1 MSSTADRWFVPHPEY
16 YHTINDYALVR
27 QSAASVREDILDTD
41 EAPTHFVDPDAT
53 FMDEYYSVNFDSCYD
68 FALPGRLV
76 FADVDDEDPAHK
88 EKVGEWAKEIPI
100 EGESEKTTETK
111 KELVKALA
119 DLWFP
124 QDDAPREDN
133 EENMPEDKREQW
145 TLRDLK
151 MITRQGLLEA
161 PVASLIITAKTLE
174 EKDELLNILSGQIR
188 RPNKR
193 PVLALINMIDSK
205 QTTEVGETQG
215 WVTGY
220 DFIKGL
226 LVIKPFA
233 SKGGNHPLGAKW
245 HGDVAQDGVSFSGTP
260 QEFVK
265 AYAEL
270 GEKVE
275 AGNKDDGFKLLV
287 HTRAA
292 EWIDAFGKAFVT
304 VYGADFE
311 ADLNALYEA
320 TKKIKEAMDE
330 IKFPAV
336 EKNKKERGLEIPP
349 FLWLQN
355 IIETEEA
362 AIRDAAVDAKERGQ
376 EKVAEN
382 AAKLYES
389 VHKQIKAF
397 NENPSMDL

>member
-41 EAPTHFVDPDAT
+41 DAPTRFVDPDAT

-111 KELVKALA
+111 KELVKTLA
-119 DLWFP
+119 DVWFP

-133 EENMPEDKREQW
+133 EENMPEDQREQW
-145 TLRDLK
+145 TLRDLRI
-151 MITRQGLLEA
+151 ITRQGLLEA
-161 PVASLIITAKTLE
+161 PVPSLIITAKTVE
-174 EKDELLNILSGQIR
+174 KKDELLNIMSGQIR
-188 RPNKR
+188 RPTKR

-220 DFIKGL
+220 DFIKEL
-226 LVIKPFA
+226 LVIKPFT

-260 QEFVK
+260 QEFAK

-270 GEKVE
+270 GETVA
-275 AGNKDDGFKLLV
+275 AGNKDDGFKMLV

-292 EWIDAFGKAFVT
+292 EWIDESGKAFLT

-311 ADLNALYEA
+311 ADLDALYKA

-336 EKNKKERGLEIPP
+336 EKNEKERGLEIPP

-362 AIRDAAVDAKERGQ
+362 AIRDAAVDAKERGE
-376 EKVAEN
+376 EKVAQN
-382 AAKLYES
+382 AAKLYE
-389 VHKQIKAF
+389 HIHTQIKAF
-397 NENPSMDL
+397 NQNPSMDL